1 MKAEITGSGDELTI
15 TLDAGEL
22 PITATDRA
30 LRAQLPGSASGIA
43 DGILGM
49 ISQPPGPPGEPS
61 VIRVV
66 TVRLVRTVTVA
77 ETTLALDGK
86 RQVWP

>member
-22 PITATDRA
+22 PIIATDRSLQA
-30 LRAQLPGSASGIA
+30 SLPESASGIA
-43 DGILGM
+43 DGILAM
-49 ISQPPGPPGEPS
+49 IGQPPQPGEAKT
-61 VIRVV
+61 IRVV

-77 ETTLALDGK
+77 ETTLALDGE
-86 RQVWP
+86 RRVWP

>member
-22 PITATDRA
+22 PMRA
-30 LRAQLPGSASGIA
+30 NDASLRAKLPESAGPIA
-43 DGILGM
+43 DGVLAM
-49 ISQPPGPPGEPS
+49 IGQPPEPGEPKT
-61 VIRVV
+61 IRVV
-66 TVRLVRTVTVA
+66 HVRLVRTVTVA
-77 ETTLALDGK
+77 ETTLALDGE